1 MQKRKDK
8 VIEAA
13 IDDRSVLSK
22 LTLEDML
29 QLFGDVVHD
38 KNSRPFIFTE
48 EDPDIA
54 SMVPS
59 ASTEEE
65 ETVAWDI

>member
-13 IDDRSVLSK
+13 MDDRSVLSK

-54 SMVPS
+54 SMVPP

>member
-1 MQKRKDK
+1 MQRRKDK
-8 VIEAA
+8 IIEAA
-13 IDDRSVLSK
+13 MDDRSVLSK

-38 KNSRPFIFTE
+38 KNSKPFIFTE
-48 EDPDIA
+48 EDPDIE
-54 SMVPS
+54 SMIPP

-65 ETVAWDI
+65 DTSAWDI

>member
-8 VIEAA
+8 IIEAA
-13 IDDRSVLSK
+13 MDDRSVSSK

-29 QLFGDVVHD
+29 QLFGDVGHD
-38 KNSRPFIFTE
+38 DNSRPFIFTE

-54 SMVPS
+54 SMVPPP
-59 ASTEEE
+59 STEEE
-65 ETVAWDI
+65 ETVAWDT

>member
-1 MQKRKDK
+1 MQSRKDEI
-8 VIEAA
+8 IEAA
-13 IDDRSVLSK
+13 MDDRSVLSK

-29 QLFGDVVHD
+29 RLFGNVVYDEHA
-38 KNSRPFIFTE
+38 RPFIFTE
-48 EDPDIA
+48 DDPEIA
-54 SMVPS
+54 SMVPP